1 MNCILS
7 SRIFSIRNFE
17 VATAHSRGLLHVAV
31 HHSCLKQ
38 SLQSDGGNATKV
50 GGICMPSCISDGVLS
65 KNIEPKLEDGV
76 FGVKMFPLL
85 DLLPS
90 SDIELR

>member
-1 MNCILS
+1 MP
-7 SRIFSIRNFE
+7 SRIN
-17 VATAHSRGLLHVAV
+17 
-31 HHSCLKQ
+31 
-38 SLQSDGGNATKV
+38 DG
-50 GGICMPSCISDGVLS
+50 ILS